1 MRIARFS
8 HNGQVS
14 YGRVLSAD
22 ALPAEA
28 VTAVAAGSANGNGTG
43 SGGTPAGESADQLI
57 VAQLDGHPISEG
69 EVKLT
74 GAYYRLADVRLLPPI
89 VPTKVI
95 CIGKN
100 YADHVEEMGGEK
112 PAEPI
117 IFLKPSTA
125 VCGPGDPIALPTGI
139 SERVD
144 YEGELAVVIGRL
156 GRDVPAERASEVT
169 FGYTIANDVTAR
181 DLQARDGQWTRAKG
195 FDTFCPLG
203 PWIETELDPA
213 DLELTTRLNDEVRQH
228 SRTSLLMHHVPALIA
243 FVSQVMTLIP
253 GDVLLTGTPAGIGPM
268 DKGDEVSVT
277 IEGIGTLSNP
287 VGDRG

>member
-8 HNGQVS
+8 HNAEVS
-14 YGRVLSAD
+14 YGLVVAAD
-22 ALPAEA
+22 A
-28 VTAVAAGSANGNGTG
+28 GSDPGPGPVNGTI
-43 SGGTPAGESADQLI
+43 AGHETDQLI
-57 VAQLDGHPISEG
+57 VAQLAGHPFGGRAEDI
-69 EVKLT
+69 KLT
-74 GAYYRLADVRLLPPI
+74 GARFPLAQVRLLAPI
-89 VPTKVI
+89 LPSKVI

-100 YADHVEEMGGEK
+100 YADHAREMGGEP
-112 PAEPI
+112 PAEPV

-125 VCGPGDPIALPTGI
+125 VCGPGDPIMRPTRL

-156 GRDVPAERASEVT
+156 CREVPAERAGEVI
-169 FGYTIANDVTAR
+169 FGYTCANDVTAR

-203 PWIETELDPA
+203 PWIETEADPA
-213 DLELTTRLNDEVRQH
+213 DLALTTRLNGEVKQD
-228 SRTSLLMHHVPALIA
+228 SRTSLLLHDVRSLVV
-243 FVSQVMTLIP
+243 FVSQVMTLLP

-277 IEGIGTLSNP
+277 VEGIGTLSNP
-287 VGDRG
+287 VTDRD